1 MLRKTLTYDDYN
13 GVSRTEDHYFNL
25 TQAEIIK
32 WLMTSGDY
40 TLDQVLIRLSEER
53 NGKEII
59 RIFEELLHL
68 SYGRKSLDGTRFE
81 KSEELWKNF
90 SQTEAYSNLFM
101 ELVTDGAKAAAFI
114 NGVIPKNLAES
125 VAKAMAEN
133 PEGIPAELKD
143 YTGPVPVL
151 PGA

>member
-1 MLRKTLTYDDYN
+1 MLVKKLTYEDYN
-13 GVSRTEDHYFNL
+13 GVTRTEEHRFHL
-25 TQAEIIK
+25 TKAEIIK
-32 WLMTSGDY
+32 WLMTTGDY

-81 KSEELWKNF
+81 KSEELWEKF

-101 ELVTDGAKAAAFI
+101 ELVTDGEKAAAFI
-114 NGVIPKNLAES
+114 NGVIPKDLAES
-125 VAKAMAEN
+125 VVKAMAEY
-133 PEGIPAELKD
+133 PEGIPETLKD